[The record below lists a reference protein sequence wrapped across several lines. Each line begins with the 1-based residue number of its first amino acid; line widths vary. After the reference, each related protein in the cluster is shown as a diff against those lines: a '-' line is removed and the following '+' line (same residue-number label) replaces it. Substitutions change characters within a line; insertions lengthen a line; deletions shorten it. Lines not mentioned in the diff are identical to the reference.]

1 MLDSQAQLSDEND
14 HHCLHRDENL
24 HLVTRQ
30 LLR

>member
-1 MLDSQAQLSDEND
+1 MPDSPAQLSDEQD
-14 HHCLHRDENL
+14 HQCLHRDENL